1 MIAIPRHS
9 SDQTMRIVPRQ
20 KQETDMNTE
29 INLLSDEAL
38 DVVSGGDKAADLSA
52 EAKQAALV
60 QAREDAAAKK
70 DAQAVAAY
78 NQFLQEAA

>member
-1 MIAIPRHS
+1 
-9 SDQTMRIVPRQ
+9 
-20 KQETDMNTE
+20 MNTQ

-38 DVVSGGDKAADLSA
+38 DAVSGGDKALDLSA